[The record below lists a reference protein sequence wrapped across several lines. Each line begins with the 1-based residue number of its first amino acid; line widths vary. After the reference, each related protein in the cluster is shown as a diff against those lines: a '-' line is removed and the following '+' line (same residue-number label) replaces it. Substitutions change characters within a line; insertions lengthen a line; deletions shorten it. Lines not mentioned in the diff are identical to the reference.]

1 MKAFPPPPWPALP
14 AGPEE
19 ALAVY
24 VHIPFCRWR
33 CSYCDFNIYAGM
45 SRWFAPYVAA
55 LGQEIRW
62 FGRAAGRPRAR
73 TIYIGG
79 GTPSLLPLPLLE
91 RLFEALREAFEI
103 PPGIEITMEANPS
116 GLSVAYLEGVR
127 ALGVNRLSFGVQSA
141 HPEELR
147 LLRRDHT
154 FQEAH
159 DHFAMA
165 RAAGFANLNVDLIY
179 GLPGQTLRR
188 WQETLEAVLAW
199 GPEHLSAYAL
209 IVEERTALHRWI
221 REGRIP
227 APDPDLA
234 AEMYEWTRERLAG
247 AGYRHYEL
255 SNWARPGYESQHNAV
270 YWRYEPYV
278 GFGAGAW
285 SFLRDRRWMNV
296 RHPKDYI
303 GRIERGES
311 PVAEEEILPL
321 PVQMAEMVILGLR
334 RVEEGVEEA
343 CFRARFG
350 QGLMERY
357 GAVIAELEDLGLV
370 RWDGVRLRLTPRGQL
385 LGNQV
390 FWRFL

>member
-45 SRWFAPYVAA
+45 SRWFVPYVAA

-62 FGRAAGRPRAR
+62 FGRAARQPRAR

-141 HPEELR
+141 HPEELH

-159 DHFAMA
+159 EHFAMA

-188 WQETLEAVLAW
+188 WQDTLEAVLAW
-199 GPEHLSAYAL
+199 SPEHLSAYAL

-234 AEMYEWTRERLAG
+234 AEMYEWTRERLAR

-270 YWRYEPYV
+270 YWRYEPYI

-285 SFLRDRRWMNV
+285 SFLRDRRWMNA

-303 GRIERGES
+303 GRIERGET

-343 CFRARFG
+343 RFRARFG

>member
-62 FGRAAGRPRAR
+62 FGRAAGRPPRPHDLHRRWDPLVAASPASRAPVR
-73 TIYIGG
+73 GAPGG
-79 GTPSLLPLPLLE
+79 
-91 RLFEALREAFEI
+91 LRDPARDRDHHGGE
-103 PPGIEITMEANPS
+103 PS

-234 AEMYEWTRERLAG
+234 AEMYEWTRERLAR

-255 SNWARPGYESQHNAV
+255 SNWRGRAMRASITPSTGAMSPTSVSVRGPGVS
-270 YWRYEPYV
+270 
-278 GFGAGAW
+278 
-285 SFLRDRRWMNV
+285 
-296 RHPKDYI
+296 
-303 GRIERGES
+303 
-311 PVAEEEILPL
+311 
-321 PVQMAEMVILGLR
+321 
-334 RVEEGVEEA
+334 
-343 CFRARFG
+343 
-350 QGLMERY
+350 
-357 GAVIAELEDLGLV
+357 
-370 RWDGVRLRLTPRGQL
+370 
-385 LGNQV
+385 
-390 FWRFL
+390 